1 VAAANGRVA
10 LTWGS
15 TANRRDMGV
24 QAAVGPS
31 GALGPVQTVAA
42 KTLKQRSFGPQ
53 PLIRETLAPNGTVT
67 VFYVEPT
74 ELPPPAPAFVL
85 KAADGP

>member
-1 VAAANGRVA
+1 MAAANGRVA

-15 TANRRDMGV
+15 TANRRDLSV
-24 QAAVGPS
+24 QAAVGPP
-31 GALGPVQTVAA
+31 GAIGPPQTVAA
-42 KTLKQRSFGPQ
+42 KALKQNTFGPQ
-53 PLIRETLAPNGTVT
+53 ALIQATLAPNGTVT

-74 ELPPPAPAFVL
+74 EMPPPAPAFVL